1 MPVLVIVAV
10 LLLLLPTFT
19 LPKLIVVGL
28 TLSTPWAVPV
38 PVRLIVRVGFEPLL
52 VTVTLP
58 VGFPADCGVNTT
70 LNDLVAPAASVKGTV
85 TPVTL

>member
-1 MPVLVIVAV
+1 MLAV

-28 TLSTPWAVPV
+28 TPSTPCAVPV
-38 PVRLIVRVGFEPLL
+38 PVRLMVRLGFAPLL

-58 VGFPADCGVNTT
+58 AGLPADCGVNTT
-70 LNDLVAPAASVKGTV
+70 LNDLFAPAARVNGTV
-85 TPVTL
+85 TPLTL